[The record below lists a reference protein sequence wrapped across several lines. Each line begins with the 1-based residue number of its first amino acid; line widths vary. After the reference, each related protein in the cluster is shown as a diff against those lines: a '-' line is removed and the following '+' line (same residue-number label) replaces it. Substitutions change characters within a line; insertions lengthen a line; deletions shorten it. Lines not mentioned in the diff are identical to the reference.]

1 MSTLTLP
8 EGIVCLENALG
19 AANGHIND
27 HVVNQGEDL
36 LVKVRGRRA
45 EGTEHTVVAFAG
57 ATGSGK
63 SSMLNAVLG
72 ESVAPVAARRPTT
85 SQPLA
90 VTGAPVSALTRWLG
104 IEEVATSASLP
115 ATPDSQLV
123 LVDLPDIDSTEY
135 AHRAVAQKILA
146 RADLIVWVADPQ
158 KYADSVWHDDYLAAF
173 SHHSAVSLVA
183 FNQVDRLEAHELPAV
198 LSHLRELFALEGFEA
213 NIIPTSATTGA
224 GIRELQEA
232 IGKAHDSKQVAMRR
246 LAADLQSQGEALI
259 TAVES
264 EDGVVR
270 VPDQPAPFSQVS
282 DVLLEASGSNR
293 LADAAATSYRQRGKR
308 RVGWLGTSWLTR
320 GADPLKDNDSVSERL
335 VPEERQLAIAR
346 ASVHRYASRS
356 AENLPRRWRYD
367 VVGASEERTDSIAC
381 ETSSL
386 ASKADLGRKDPLWWG
401 FAAAFQWLAGLVA
414 VAGLAWMV
422 VLWLTAAFHIQF
434 PEPPAFG
441 PIAVPTMLLI
451 GGLLAGI
458 LGAIVGRWVLARGAS
473 RTRSRVHGAI
483 GQQVTEAAESA
494 VAVPLREELAQYG
507 RFVED
512 VQNLRRL

>member
-198 LSHLRELFALEGFEA
+198 YRIFA
-213 NIIPTSATTGA
+213 
-224 GIRELQEA
+224 
-232 IGKAHDSKQVAMRR
+232 
-246 LAADLQSQGEALI
+246 
-259 TAVES
+259 
-264 EDGVVR
+264 
-270 VPDQPAPFSQVS
+270 
-282 DVLLEASGSNR
+282 
-293 LADAAATSYRQRGKR
+293 
-308 RVGWLGTSWLTR
+308 
-320 GADPLKDNDSVSERL
+320 
-335 VPEERQLAIAR
+335 
-346 ASVHRYASRS
+346 
-356 AENLPRRWRYD
+356 
-367 VVGASEERTDSIAC
+367 
-381 ETSSL
+381 SSL
-386 ASKADLGRKDPLWWG
+386 R
-401 FAAAFQWLAGLVA
+401 
-414 VAGLAWMV
+414 
-422 VLWLTAAFHIQF
+422 
-434 PEPPAFG
+434 
-441 PIAVPTMLLI
+441 
-451 GGLLAGI
+451 
-458 LGAIVGRWVLARGAS
+458 
-473 RTRSRVHGAI
+473 
-483 GQQVTEAAESA
+483 
-494 VAVPLREELAQYG
+494 
-507 RFVED
+507 
-512 VQNLRRL
+512 